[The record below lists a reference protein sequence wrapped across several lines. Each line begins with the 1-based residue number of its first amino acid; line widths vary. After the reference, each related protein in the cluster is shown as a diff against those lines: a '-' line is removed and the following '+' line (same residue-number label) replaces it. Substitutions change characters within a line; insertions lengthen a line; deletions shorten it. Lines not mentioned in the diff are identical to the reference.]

1 MEYLPQIDHVLGTC
15 SSVKVHKMKPVI
27 RTILRMS
34 VYQLLYMDRVPDA
47 AVCNEA
53 VKLAMR
59 RKFAGLKAL

>member
-1 MEYLPQIDHVLGTC
+1 MEYLPQIDHVLGAC

-47 AVCNEA
+47 AE
-53 VKLAMR
+53 
-59 RKFAGLKAL
+59 